1 MRLENYRMSESQE
14 LHELRNTRA
23 SLEEELR
30 SLREEQKNLENK
42 AKLLDSKIAVEEL
55 KKSVETTR
63 ETVSNL
69 RFKVAE
75 LEQKLKET
83 SEKSTSNVAPGE
95 NRLEAT
101 EMVNPE
107 VSTFPQQESNN
118 VPEEK
123 HRVFF

>member
-1 MRLENYRMSESQE
+1 MSEPQE
-14 LHELRNTRA
+14 LHELRSIRA

-30 SLREEQKNLENK
+30 SLREEQKNLEDK

-75 LEQKLKET
+75 LEQKLKDT
-83 SEKSTSNVAPGE
+83 SERPTSNSAPSE
-95 NRLEAT
+95 NGLEAAA
-101 EMVNPE
+101 MVNSE
-107 VSTFPQQESNN
+107 VSTFPQQESSN
-118 VPEEK
+118 VSEEER
-123 HRVFF
+123 RVFF

>member
-1 MRLENYRMSESQE
+1 MSEHQE
-14 LHELRNTRA
+14 LHELRNIRA

-30 SLREEQKNLENK
+30 SLREEQKNLEDK

-83 SEKSTSNVAPGE
+83 SEKPTSNAAPGE
-95 NRLEAT
+95 NELEAT
-101 EMVNPE
+101 ATVNPE
-107 VSTFPQQESNN
+107 VSTLPQQESNN
-118 VPEEK
+118 IPEEEQ
-123 HRVFF
+123 RVFF